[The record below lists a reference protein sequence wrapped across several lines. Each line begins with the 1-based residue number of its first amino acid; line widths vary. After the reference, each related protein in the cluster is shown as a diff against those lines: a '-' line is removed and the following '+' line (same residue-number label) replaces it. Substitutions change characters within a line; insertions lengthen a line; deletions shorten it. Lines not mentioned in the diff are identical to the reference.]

1 MALTS
6 NRDTIYSEYKNIKKN
21 TPVEDI
27 PKSEAVL
34 SLLLSSNV
42 VNDVELLQPSKCL
55 KNKQPLQVYVSSL
68 IRTWETAFLLFLPFL
83 SRSDTDHDYTYTP
96 TLYLVV
102 SPFLREKENIAGFND
117 SNLPGNVT
125 ENVKQF
131 LKFIDLYILLSNMP
145 GDEGDNVK
153 IKKNFESY
161 PKIFNLIVEFS
172 PNSKLYVSVNTINPN
187 AIVFKYD
194 LTGIEFYRVK
204 EIKDDDIVISD
215 DDLVINEDDDEATKD
230 EKNKQIKIKKEEI
243 KNQKIDEENLKKTN
257 TEKSKKEEI
266 ESYVQRRVSLSGD
279 NITYIKSILDSIS
292 TATSTLPIATSNGYV
307 KYSDAPV
314 PGPVNLPFALTQM
327 DELNFDNFDTFS
339 VYFPD
344 IFNYIKWVINI
355 KKHPKNIPIFVI
367 SHSITMQN
375 FLKKIFYCFD
385 QTNLLPSQTFIDTY
399 KYCTKTNLWSL
410 RLYYMG
416 YSIII
421 FRHGFTCDNMY
432 KEATIVFARASGIY
446 SNLSIWGILSIG
458 KFYNLNKN
466 ILTNITGIN
475 KNNILSVM
483 YGIPKQSKSGITSKN
498 LPNEITCGKDI
509 RERFNNMRLADDSVY
524 LNFSTINS
532 TGLQKSMQLIHVIS
546 ILSSDLDSDIDKDIQ
561 ELISVEFIKCPGG
574 SIFSSTFGC
583 IKLTC
588 VYNKRYVI
596 IVPSKQKGTDSG
608 NSIYEIT
615 YYLTDEYTGEVKIYA
630 NTKVEINN
638 ELKNILEYEKIILYL
653 LNYES
658 QSSLDSFIHNFNIS
672 SIANILINTTM
683 KRLIEMLQK
692 VTQAQTNIDL
702 SLYYP
707 SSSPSP

>member
-6 NRDTIYSEYKNIKKN
+6 ERDSIYSEYKKINKGI
-21 TPVEDI
+21 TPVDI
-27 PKSEAVL
+27 PKSEA
-34 SLLLSSNV
+34 LLSSLLSGNV
-42 VNDVELLQPSKCL
+42 VNDVKLLQPSEYF
-55 KNKQPLQVYVSSL
+55 KNKQPFQVDVSSL
-68 IRTWETAFLLFLPFL
+68 LSTWETAFLLFLPFL
-83 SRSDTDHDYTYTP
+83 RRGDTDTNPDYTYTP

-102 SPFLREKENIAGFND
+102 SPFLQEKENIVGFND

-145 GDEGDNVK
+145 GHEGDNTE

-172 PNSKLYVSVNTINPN
+172 PISKLYVSVNTIDP
-187 AIVFKYD
+187 ASIVFKYD

-215 DDLVINEDDDEATKD
+215 DDLVINEDDDEDTKD

-266 ESYVQRRVSLSGD
+266 ESYVQIRVSLSGD

-292 TATSTLPIATSNGYV
+292 TATSTPPLPPHTTTSNDYV
-307 KYSDAPV
+307 KYSDAP
-314 PGPVNLPFALTQM
+314 GPVPINLPFALTQM
-327 DELNFDNFDTFS
+327 DESNFDNFDTFS

-344 IFNYIKWVINI
+344 IFNYLKWVINI
-355 KKHPKNIPIFVI
+355 KKHPKNIPIFVV
-367 SHSITMQN
+367 SHSGTMQN
-375 FLKKIFYCFD
+375 FLKKIFYCL
-385 QTNLLPSQTFIDTY
+385 NNNSLLPSQTFIDTY
-399 KYCTKTNLWSL
+399 TYCTKTNLWSL

-416 YSIII
+416 YNIII

-483 YGIPKQSKSGITSKN
+483 YGVPKQSKSSITSN

-509 RERFNNMRLADDSVY
+509 RERFNHSQHGDSYFY
-524 LNFSTINS
+524 LPSPPIN
-532 TGLQKSMQLIHVIS
+532 TTELQKYMQLIHVKS
-546 ILSSDLDSDIDKDIQ
+546 VLSSDIDSDVDKDIQ
-561 ELISVEFIKCPGG
+561 ELISVEFINCPGG
-574 SIFSSTFGC
+574 NLFSSTFGC
-583 IKLTC
+583 IKLAC
-588 VYNKRYVI
+588 VYNKRYVTI
-596 IVPSKQKGTDSG
+596 RPYTDKMTKPCK
-608 NSIYEIT
+608 YETTFYNIDPDSNDLVVYEKT
-615 YYLTDEYTGEVKIYA
+615 
-630 NTKVEINN
+630 NVEINN

-653 LNYES
+653 IDYQS
-658 QSSLDSFIHNFNIS
+658 QSNLDSFIHNFNIS

-683 KRLIEMLQK
+683 KRVIEMLQK
-692 VTQAQTNIDL
+692 GTQHRIDVNL

-707 SSSPSP
+707 SP

>member
-6 NRDTIYSEYKNIKKN
+6 ERDSIYSEYKKIKKN
-21 TPVEDI
+21 TPVDI
-27 PKSEAVL
+27 PKSEA
-34 SLLLSSNV
+34 LLSSLLSGNV
-42 VNDVELLQPSKCL
+42 VNDVKLLQPSEYV
-55 KNKQPLQVYVSSL
+55 KNKQLLQVYVSSL
-68 IRTWETAFLLFLPFL
+68 LRTWESAFLLFLPFL

-102 SPFLREKENIAGFND
+102 SPFLREKENSILFND

-131 LKFIDLYILLSNMP
+131 LKFIGLYILLSNMP
-145 GDEGDNVK
+145 GDTNVK
-153 IKKNFESY
+153 VEIKKNFESY

-172 PNSKLYVSVNTINPN
+172 PNSKLYVSVNTINPD

-215 DDLVINEDDDEATKD
+215 KNLVINKDDDQETIDAK
-230 EKNKQIKIKKEEI
+230 ERQIKQKTEEI
-243 KNQKIDEENLKKTN
+243 KKQKIDEEKLKKTN
-257 TEKSKKEEI
+257 TEKLKKEEI
-266 ESYVQRRVSLSGD
+266 EHYINDKVRLSPD

-292 TATSTLPIATSNGYV
+292 TATPPLPPHTTTSNDYV
-307 KYSDAPV
+307 KYSDAPGLV
-314 PGPVNLPFALTQM
+314 PINLPFALTQM
-327 DELNFDNFDTFS
+327 DESNFDNFDTFS

-344 IFNYIKWVINI
+344 IFNYLKWVINI
-355 KKHPKNIPIFVI
+355 KKHPKNIPIFVV
-367 SHSITMQN
+367 SHSGTMQN
-375 FLKKIFYCFD
+375 FLKKIFYCF
-385 QTNLLPSQTFIDTY
+385 NNNSLLPSQTFIDTY
-399 KYCTKTNLWSL
+399 TYCTKTNLWSL

-416 YSIII
+416 YNIII

-432 KEATIVFARASGIY
+432 KEANILLDRASGIY

-483 YGIPKQSKSGITSKN
+483 YGVPKQSKSSITSN

-509 RERFNNMRLADDSVY
+509 RERFNNMRIGDDYVY

-532 TGLQKSMQLIHVIS
+532 TDLQKSMQLIHVKS
-546 ILSSDLDSDIDKDIQ
+546 VLSSDIDSDIDKDIQ
-561 ELISVEFIKCPGG
+561 ELISAEFIDCPGG
-574 SIFSSTFGC
+574 SFISNIFGC
-583 IKLTC
+583 IKLAC
-588 VYNKRYVI
+588 VYNKRYVTI
-596 IVPSKQKGTDSG
+596 RPYTDKTR
-608 NSIYEIT
+608 NACKYETTFYNIDP
-615 YYLTDEYTGEVKIYA
+615 YNNQLVVYEKTD
-630 NTKVEINN
+630 VEINN

-653 LNYES
+653 IDYQS
-658 QSSLDSFIHNFNIS
+658 QSNLDSLIHNFSIS
-672 SIANILINTTM
+672 SIVNILINTTM
-683 KRLIEMLQK
+683 KRVIEMLQK
-692 VTQAQTNIDL
+692 GTQHKIDINL

-707 SSSPSP
+707 SP